1 MSKLQ
6 ERRYKEVEP
15 EETVKRLKKILKEME
30 IQVEE
35 NWSEKSS
42 VGTYSLRLCIKGT
55 NMGQNGKG
63 MTKEYA
69 MASAYAEFF
78 ERLQNGLLRFR
89 VEEATKELPFI
100 NSPDEKHLTIEEL
113 IQNSNTMLENIAKIN
128 EYEYKTKE
136 EKQEYM
142 RKILNEKCKVIN
154 EEDSKSLPY
163 YSVKNRQIEYIP
175 DKLFNYLY
183 GSNGMCAGNSPEE
196 ALIEGLSEILE
207 RHVAIK
213 ILKEKLVLPQIP
225 ESYIKN
231 FPKVE
236 KMLERLKQNSNYYYR
251 LVDCSLGGKY
261 PVAGLYILE
270 KNTGKFGF
278 KLGAHPDYG
287 IAMERC
293 FTEAAQ
299 GRDIYDYAQTC
310 LFDFYEQ
317 SENEDKNLTK
327 FLFSDFAAVPYQ
339 IIGEETTY
347 KFTQMPDVSELDNKT
362 ILKNLVNTI
371 MKENKDILIRDLSIL
386 GFPTYSIAIPGMSEI
401 NFDPDC
407 KYINVIE
414 NMHSWLKD
422 LKTITISNIAE
433 VVKTLEIIVNEI
445 GYEELSAFIS
455 LKDPTILPCEQFGM
469 GAKYFLGICYIMNK
483 KYEKAAKMLEDLNFI
498 EENIQGN
505 ELEKAI
511 VKAVYYYASAMDKL
525 KQHEKAMHYIQILFD
540 EQIAEII
547 EISFRN
553 PEEIIMNHYGITQE
567 DYTDND
573 DTYYLP
579 FMKKFREAQRDNVIN
594 QIENRKIFE

>member
-1 MSKLQ
+1 M
-6 ERRYKEVEP
+6 
-15 EETVKRLKKILKEME
+15 
-30 IQVEE
+30 
-35 NWSEKSS
+35 
-42 VGTYSLRLCIKGT
+42 
-55 NMGQNGKG
+55 
-63 MTKEYA
+63 
-69 MASAYAEFF
+69 
-78 ERLQNGLLRFR
+78 
-89 VEEATKELPFI
+89 
-100 NSPDEKHLTIEEL
+100 
-113 IQNSNTMLENIAKIN
+113 
-128 EYEYKTKE
+128 
-136 EKQEYM
+136 
-142 RKILNEKCKVIN
+142 
-154 EEDSKSLPY
+154 
-163 YSVKNRQIEYIP
+163 P

-213 ILKEKLVLPQIP
+213 ILKERLVLPQIP

-236 KMLERLKQNSNYYYR
+236 KMLERLKQNSNCYYR

-317 SENEDKNLTK
+317 GENEDKNLTK

-347 KFTQMPDVSELDNKT
+347 EFTQMPDVSELDNKT

-483 KYEKAAKMLEDLNFI
+483 EYEKAAKMLEDLNFI